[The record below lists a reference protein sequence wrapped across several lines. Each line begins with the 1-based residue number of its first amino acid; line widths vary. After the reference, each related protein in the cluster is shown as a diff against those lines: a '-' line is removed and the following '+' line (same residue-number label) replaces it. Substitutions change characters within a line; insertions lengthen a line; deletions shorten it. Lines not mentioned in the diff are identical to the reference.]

1 MHLMAAFNEPD
12 LLEEDFPVSN
22 EQTVLLSDDQEELD
36 NQATSLQ
43 TKLAELNR
51 AREKLEKEK
60 ATVEE
65 SRRRFSEF
73 ETGREEMLHEITRSV
88 GLLEEAHMDSQREAE
103 QMARTLNDLRDA
115 LLKVEALEDVDTQ
128 NDQWKVLLTR
138 NLTTIENARMEIN
151 SARLKWVILNG
162 EQENPLS
169 SSMDVVP
176 NSPNGIPVPISFGQ
190 LCLWGLALTWPLL
203 LVGIT
208 VAIALLLKG

>member
-1 MHLMAAFNEPD
+1 MAAFNEPD

-22 EQTVLLSDDQEELD
+22 EQTALLSDDQEELD

-128 NDQWKVLLTR
+128 NNQWKVLLTR
-138 NLTTIENARMEIN
+138 SLTTIENARMELN

-162 EQENPLS
+162 EQESSLS
-169 SSMDVVP
+169 SSMNVEHS
-176 NSPNGIPVPISFGQ
+176 SPSGLPIPVSFGQ
-190 LCLWGLALTWPLL
+190 LCLWGLALTWPIL
-203 LVGIT
+203 LVGVT
-208 VAIALLLKG
+208 LAIALLLKG